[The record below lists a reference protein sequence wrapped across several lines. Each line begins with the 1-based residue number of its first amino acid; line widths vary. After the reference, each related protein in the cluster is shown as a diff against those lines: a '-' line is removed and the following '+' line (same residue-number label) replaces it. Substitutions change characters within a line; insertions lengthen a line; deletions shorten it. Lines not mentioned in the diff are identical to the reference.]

1 MWHHINNLLI
11 NNTLYTYFRKSPV
24 TKLYYGKG
32 EVLFRTFCIMM
43 AILVSIP
50 GFAGADTSG
59 GSKVILEGFEYLNQG
74 DLTKQFA
81 SRVWAV
87 SAEYE
92 ITFERGLSRS
102 GESSMGL
109 VYKPSS
115 GSGYVKIQK
124 EFPASLNWND
134 FKGISVYIYGDSSN
148 NEISVKFK
156 NGYGDI
162 WRSRWVRV
170 DWSGWRPA
178 SFEFSEFKLD
188 LFDSDGGPGNR
199 SIMLGEIK
207 AFAVA
212 ERGAGNSKIFL
223 DEISLVSDKE
233 IKGIRLAGEN
243 EPPANCILWG
253 IEAPHGKAIEY
264 AAPKD
269 WSEASGISFRV
280 KGDMSGSEFAVMV
293 TDRDNECYRTPWIKL
308 AWNGWKS
315 FYYDFDLFLR
325 ESCGNAVNGDAV
337 FGQKGVKA
345 LSVIVRGNKP
355 YAISL
360 DNMALSCSREI
371 RHSGVE
377 GLKGF
382 NSNGKVYLYW
392 APSENPFLAHYN
404 IRRNGSMAGSTNGQ
418 FYSENAPSEEA
429 AYNYGVT
436 AVYSDGHESGSS
448 EVKVAVS
455 PAPRISRGEEVAV
468 NGNWIY
474 VGGNKFFVKGAVC
487 DPHKLMEADMA
498 RLKQAGFNTIVA
510 AVPLSERDLIV
521 AEKNGLM
528 VIQALGVPG
537 DTDFGSVESLR
548 YHAARVREIT
558 EWSRRHS
565 NILYYLVSSGIEPGA
580 VLSSGPA
587 AAGDFLKELAHEARI
602 MDPDREA
609 SVAYGESCDYPQLP
623 VFGIASVVFKAPA
636 PEGPMPGDYAK
647 WYKTAHANDRP
658 LVITDAGG
666 GQGVGKLD
674 GMIAAGA
681 TGVCTAERGGAL
693 SRVLTD
699 FWPHYSKVSRSG
711 LYEGSS
717 ALEITSDKPA
727 YTAGQ
732 KPRISF
738 TLKRAGNMPV
748 SNAVI
753 EYSIR
758 DTGNGISSS
767 AVAGTNTWGSYKSS
781 FTLPYNT
788 DDTVLSVFAVA
799 VTADGKRI
807 PGLKHIGVSE
817 NKSLKEKFKAEV
829 KVYERP
835 PYEIRRSAAVIKIDG
850 YPEECWAAAPGIT
863 IDNSRTGK
871 PALRSGSCAGDRD
884 LSGSVKLLWD
894 KDNLYLFADIKD
906 DMPMVNSRSR
916 HNIRNGD
923 AVEIFLGS
931 DPDNLPKEG
940 YSPKDFQV
948 ALGSNEKMWIFG
960 QADGGARNA
969 VPSGSEIAAR
979 KTGAGYAI
987 EARLALDNLGY
998 DDFSEG
1004 KELALDVALDDADG
1018 TGSREC
1024 QMTWNG
1030 AEDNDRNSRYWGRAV
1045 LKGGL

>member
-1 MWHHINNLLI
+1 MNNLLI
-11 NNTLYTYFRKSPV
+11 NNTLYTYLRKSPI
-24 TKLYYGKG
+24 TKLHYGKG
-32 EVLFRTFCIMM
+32 EVLFRTFCVMT
-43 AILVSIP
+43 AILVVIP

-59 GSKVILEGFEYLNQG
+59 GSKVQLEGFEYLNQG
-74 DLTKQFA
+74 DLIKQFA
-81 SRVWAV
+81 SKVWAV

-92 ITFERGLSRS
+92 ITFERGSSRS

-134 FKGISVYIYGDSSN
+134 FKGISVFIYGDSSN

-162 WRSRWVRV
+162 WRSPWVRV
-170 DWSGWRPA
+170 DWSGWRPV
-178 SFEFSEFKLD
+178 SFDFSEFKLD

-199 SIMLGEIK
+199 SMMLGEIK
-207 AFAVA
+207 AFALV
-212 ERGAGNSKIFL
+212 ERGAGNSKIL
-223 DEISLVSDKE
+223 IDEVSLVSDKE

-253 IEAPHGKAIEY
+253 IAAPGGKAVKY
-264 AAPKD
+264 AVPKD
-269 WSEASGISFRV
+269 WSESSGISFRV
-280 KGDMSGSEFAVMV
+280 NGDMSGSEFAVMV
-293 TDRDNECYRTPWIKL
+293 TDSDNECYRTPWIKL
-308 AWNGWKS
+308 VWSGWKR
-315 FYYDFDLFLR
+315 FYYDFDLFIR
-325 ESCGNAVNGDAV
+325 ESCGSAVSGDAV
-337 FGQKGVKA
+337 FGQKGVKEV
-345 LSVIVRGNKP
+345 SVIIKGKKP
-355 YAISL
+355 SAISL
-360 DNMALSCSREI
+360 DNMALSCSSEV

-382 NSNGKVYLYW
+382 YSNGKVYLYW
-392 APSENPFLAHYN
+392 TPSENPFLTHYN
-404 IRRNGSMAGSTNGQ
+404 VYKGGSMAGSTNEQ
-418 FYSENAPSEEA
+418 FYSENAPSAEA
-429 AYNYGVT
+429 AYGYGVT
-436 AVYSDGHESGSS
+436 AVYSDGYESGSS
-448 EVKVAVS
+448 EVKVMV
-455 PAPRISRGEEVAV
+455 PQAPRISRGEEVAV

-474 VGGNKFFVKGAVC
+474 VGGNKFFVKGAVY
-487 DPHKLMEADMA
+487 DPRKSMESDMA
-498 RLKQAGFNTIVA
+498 RMKQAGFNTIVA
-510 AVPLSERDLIV
+510 AEPLSERDLII
-521 AEKNGLM
+521 AEKDGLM

-537 DTDFGSVESLR
+537 DIAFGDGELLK
-548 YHAARVREIT
+548 YHIARVREIT

-565 NILYYLVSSGIEPGA
+565 NVLYYLVSTGIEPGS
-580 VLSSGPA
+580 VLSSGRAPA
-587 AAGDFLKELAHEARI
+587 REFLKELAREAGM
-602 MDPDREA
+602 MDPDREV

-623 VFGIASVVFKAPA
+623 VFGIASVVFNAPA
-636 PEGPMPGDYAK
+636 TEGSMPGDYAK
-647 WYKTAHANDRP
+647 WYKTAYANDRP
-658 LVITDAGG
+658 LIVTVIGG
-666 GQGVGKLD
+666 GQGIEKLD

-681 TGVCTAERGGAL
+681 AGVCMAERGAAL
-693 SRVLTD
+693 SRVFTD
-699 FWPHYSKVSRSG
+699 FWPHYSKVSRRG

-717 ALEITSDKPA
+717 ELEITTDKPA

-732 KPRISF
+732 KPKISF

-758 DTGNGISSS
+758 DTGNDISSG
-767 AVAGTNTWGSYKSS
+767 AVARTNAWGSYKSS

-788 DDTVLSVFAVA
+788 DDTVLSIFAVA
-799 VTADGKRI
+799 VTVDGKRV
-807 PGLKHIGVSE
+807 PGLKHIDVSE

-835 PYEIRRSAAVIKIDG
+835 PYEIRRSAAEIKIDG
-850 YPEECWAAAPGIT
+850 YPEECWSGAPGIT
-863 IDNSRTGK
+863 VDNTRTGK

-906 DMPMVNSRSR
+906 DMPMVNSRSGR
-916 HNIRNGD
+916 NIRNGD
-923 AVEIFLGS
+923 AVEIFLSS

-940 YSPKDFQV
+940 YSPKDFQTV
-948 ALGSNEKMWIFG
+948 LGSNEKMWIFG
-960 QADGGARNA
+960 QAGGGTRNA
-969 VPSGSEIAAR
+969 APAGSEIAAR
-979 KTGAGYAI
+979 RTTAGYVI
-987 EARLALDNLGY
+987 EARLALENFGY